1 MREMTYR
8 QRNIVFPETVMNNA
22 RFWRNLSS
30 RKYAFT
36 SGQKMCFAI
45 LLVIVAPPLF
55 AFLVGFLVYL
65 FRADKDALDLLT
77 NLPVLGFIVLEFI
90 LLYRSFSAVFGEP
103 RPFPELQFSARR
115 KMDGQNGRRSA

>member
-1 MREMTYR
+1 MTYR

-55 AFLVGFLVYL
+55 AW
-65 FRADKDALDLLT
+65 DS
-77 NLPVLGFIVLEFI
+77 
-90 LLYRSFSAVFGEP
+90 SFTSF
-103 RPFPELQFSARR
+103 ARTR
-115 KMDGQNGRRSA
+115 MRWIC